1 MRVLLVN
8 PPYLTLT
15 SILGVGH
22 QVPLGLLMV
31 GGPLLDAGH
40 EVKLLDA
47 ECKHL
52 SLRRTIKEIQ
62 AFQPDVVKTGH
73 AGSTPAHPVAMKLLR
88 ALRNACPEVT
98 TVYGGVYPSYHATDI
113 LREEPSVD
121 IIVRGEGE
129 AVTLD
134 LIGALEAGR
143 NLATVPGIS
152 YRDNGKPATNPD
164 CPPIQDLDQ
173 FRTAWE
179 LIDDWDRYQCF
190 GLGRAAIVQFSRGC
204 PHQCSYC
211 GQRGFWTRWRH
222 RDPVKLVDEIER
234 LCREHNI
241 RFLTLAD
248 ENPTTLKSEWQRLL
262 EELASR
268 DLPVH
273 FLATIR
279 ATDIV
284 RDAEILDLYRKAGIL
299 YVLLGIES
307 TSPDVIEKIR
317 KGSSVQTDYRAIQ
330 LLREHEIYS
339 IMGHIVGF
347 EDETWD
353 DFRTAYEQ
361 LSLYDGDYLNAM
373 YVTPHRWTQ
382 FGSDNRSRKVVQLDQ
397 SKWDYRHQIFEQKH
411 LKPWQLLFAVKW
423 LELRYH
429 LRPKRL
435 RRILFERRQF
445 QRRQHWWNLLHTSL
459 VWFGEIFA
467 FVFSTSFVKKPVPLA
482 EIYDQSSVELQLPI
496 LTKTSDKREEN
507 QSAVDES
514 VSHT

>member
-31 GGPLLDAGH
+31 GGPLLDGGH

-47 ECKHL
+47 ECRHW
-52 SLRRTIKEIQ
+52 SLHRTVREIQ
-62 AFQPDVVKTGH
+62 AFQPDVVMMGH
-73 AGSTPAHPVAMKLLR
+73 AGSTPAHPVTMELLR
-88 ALRNACPEVT
+88 ALRNASPELT
-98 TVYGGVYPSYHATDI
+98 TVYGGVYPSYHAADI
-113 LREEPSVD
+113 LREEPCVD

-129 AVTLD
+129 AV
-134 LIGALEAGR
+134 ALELVDALDNGR
-143 NLATVPGIS
+143 DLASVPGIS
-152 YRDNGKPATNPD
+152 YRDGGELAANPD
-164 CPPIQDLDQ
+164 RAPIPDLDQ
-173 FRTAWE
+173 YRTGWE
-179 LIDDWDRYQCF
+179 LIDDWDRYRCF

-234 LCREHNI
+234 LCRDHDI

-248 ENPTTLKSEWQRLL
+248 ENPTTLRSEWQRLL
-262 EELASR
+262 EELACR

-284 RDAEILDLYRKAGIL
+284 RDADILDLYRTAGIL

-307 TSPDVIEKIR
+307 TSPDVIERIR
-317 KGSSVQTDYRAIQ
+317 KGSSVQTDYLALQ

-347 EDETWD
+347 ENETWE

-382 FGSDNRSRKVVQLDQ
+382 FGSESRSRKVVQLDQ
-397 SKWDYRHQIFEQKH
+397 SKWDYRHQIFEQTS
-411 LKPWQLLFAVKW
+411 LRPWQLLFAVKW

-429 LRPKRL
+429 IRPKRL
-435 RRILFERRQF
+435 LRILFERRPF
-445 QRRQHWWNLLHTSL
+445 RRRQHWWNLLHTSL
-459 VWFGEIFA
+459 VWVSEIFA
-467 FVFSTSFVKKPVPLA
+467 FLFATSFAKQPVTLA
-482 EIYDQSSVELQLPI
+482 EIYDPPPDRFQLPI
-496 LTKTSDKREEN
+496 LTETCEEREP
-507 QSAVDES
+507 AAGRL
-514 VSHT
+514 VSRR